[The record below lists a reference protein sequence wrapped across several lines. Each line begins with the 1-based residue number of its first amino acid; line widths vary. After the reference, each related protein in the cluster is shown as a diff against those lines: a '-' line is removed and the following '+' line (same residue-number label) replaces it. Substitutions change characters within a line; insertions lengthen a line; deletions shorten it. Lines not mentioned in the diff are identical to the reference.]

1 MDKMDERKKL
11 YLEKTE
17 KLLKVK
23 PEDIKDEK
31 RAKELI
37 EELRDVINYHDY
49 LYYVINEPIITD
61 YQYDQLFHLLKKL
74 EEKFPQFI
82 TPTSP
87 TQRVASD
94 ITKEF
99 PEVKHLS
106 PMLSLE
112 NSYNE
117 EDLREFDKR
126 VQRDRPYTLFKKSSR
141 VKRLFRA
148 WECKK
153 HC

>member
-1 MDKMDERKKL
+1 MDEKKIKYLRKS
-11 YLEKTE
+11 EE
-17 KLLKVK
+17 LLKIK
-23 PEDIKDEK
+23 PEDIKTEEE
-31 RAKELI
+31 AKKII

-49 LYYVINEPIITD
+49 LYFVVNEPIITD
-61 YQYDQLFHLLKKL
+61 YQYDQLFHLLEKL
-74 EEKFPQFI
+74 EERFPQFI

-126 VQRDRPYTLFKKSSR
+126 VREILNLDTVEYA
-141 VKRLFRA
+141 V
-148 WECKK
+148 
-153 HC
+153 